1 MRHEMKWTAQA
12 FATLAEQWLA
22 TRKTTTRRTKTMRS
36 ACVATAAAAE
46 TTSVG
51 AEATAVGPETTAV
64 GAEATSVGAEA
75 TSVGPGTR
83 SPLGVHEALRNV
95 DAVEAQAYHA
105 GYSFYAGYWAHI
117 FGQLAKDAQVLW
129 ASTQNA

>member
-1 MRHEMKWTAQA
+1 MLEEEECLLRHEMKWTAQA

-51 AEATAVGPETTAV
+51 AEATAVGPE
-64 GAEATSVGAEA
+64 A

-83 SPLGVHEALRNV
+83 SPLGVHEAPPNV

>member
-64 GAEATSVGAEA
+64 GPEA

-83 SPLGVHEALRNV
+83 SPLGVHEAPQNV

>member
-1 MRHEMKWTAQA
+1 MHHEMKWTAQA

-51 AEATAVGPETTAV
+51 AEATAVGPE
-64 GAEATSVGAEA
+64 A

-83 SPLGVHEALRNV
+83 SPLGVHEAPQNV

>member
-46 TTSVG
+46 T
-51 AEATAVGPETTAV
+51 
-64 GAEATSVGAEA
+64 TSVGAEA

>member
-1 MRHEMKWTAQA
+1 MLEEEECLLRHEMKWTAQA

-51 AEATAVGPETTAV
+51 AEATAVGPE
-64 GAEATSVGAEA
+64 A

-83 SPLGVHEALRNV
+83 SPLGVHEAPQNV